1 MALHGHTPAQ
11 RKKLRGATRGRLR
24 STTTRLK
31 GKARA
36 ASVNKGKQGLRRR
49 SLGQAGRV
57 AAGLPRGG
65 PAPRRIN
72 RLSPL
77 STLPKKIGRAK
88 LETGTVDRR
97 LQTRT
102 GKPEPKSLLSA
113 LQRGKRKGR
122 NKVASSM
129 SRRPAK
135 GTVDRVLQLRR
146 EKARRLKQLGITRT
160 K

>member
-1 MALHGHTPAQ
+1 MTLHGHTPSQ

-24 STTTRLK
+24 SSSTKLT

-36 ASVNKGKQGLRRR
+36 ASVNKGKQGALKRR

-65 PAPRRIN
+65 PAPRKVSKFSPRPKLIN
-72 RLSPL
+72 RM
-77 STLPKKIGRAK
+77 RR
-88 LETGTVDRR
+88 ETGSVDRR

-135 GTVDRVLQLRR
+135 GTVDRVLELRR
-146 EKARRLKQLGITRT
+146 AKKRRLGQIGITRT